1 MRRGPRPG
9 QVFELTRD
17 SVTIGSGTKNDIVI
31 LDNDVSR
38 EHCRLVRVTGD
49 YELEDLKSGRG
60 TFVSGQRV
68 SSGWVLQPGNFIE
81 LGENITLEYDRG
93 ENSTEI
99 PRVPQQAFKG
109 DAPDPNV
116 HPYLVMTVG
125 ATAGQVYPL
134 QVKTVR
140 VGRDFS
146 NDIMLQDP
154 EVSRFHMELVW
165 TEKGYQVVDL
175 NSTNGTRLNG
185 VALNPREPQLLRAND
200 VIQLATMAEFRYTW
214 QPYDLTTHPAG
225 KNASGAKPSRNPT
238 KLDTNEVQ
246 LLGPRRSRVPT
257 NRLGS
262 GLQSGGLVDHIFI
275 TYAREDWETIVAPL
289 TAILQDSGLKVW
301 VDQYLSQG
309 GDDWMVAVEQ
319 ALSECWLLVVIVS
332 PPALE
337 SRYVRLAYRYFFNR
351 EKPIIP
357 LLFLPVDQ
365 LPLELNSLKTIRYD
379 RQNRRRS
386 FEELIE
392 TIRQRRR

>member
-9 QVFELTRD
+9 QVFELIRD
-17 SVTIGSGTKNDIVI
+17 RVTVGSGTKNDIVI

-38 EHCRLVRVTGD
+38 EHCRLTRVLGD
-49 YELEDLKSGRG
+49 YELEDMKSGRG
-60 TFVSGQRV
+60 TFVSGQRI
-68 SSGWVLQPGNFIE
+68 SGGWVLQHGSFIE

-93 ENSTEI
+93 DASTEI

-109 DAPDPNV
+109 DLPDPNV
-116 HPYLVMTVG
+116 HPFLVMTVG
-125 ATAGQVYPL
+125 LTAGQVYPL
-134 QVKTVR
+134 KTKTVR

-154 EVSRFHMELVW
+154 EVSRFHIELVW
-165 TEKGYQVVDL
+165 TEKGFQVVDL

-185 VALNPREPQLLRAND
+185 VALSPDEPQLLRAD
-200 VIQLATMAEFRYTW
+200 DMIQLATMAEFRYTW
-214 QPYDLTTHPAG
+214 QPYDSAANPAG
-225 KNASGAKPSRNPT
+225 KHPANLTTRRNPM

-246 LLGPRRSRVPT
+246 ILGPRRSRRPT

-262 GLQSGGLVDHIFI
+262 GLQSGGLVDHVFI
-275 TYAREDWETIVAPL
+275 TYAREEWETIVAPL

-301 VDQYLSQG
+301 VDQYLNQG

-332 PPALE
+332 PSALDN
-337 SRYVRLAYRYFFNR
+337 RYVRLAYRYFFNR

-357 LLFLPVDQ
+357 LLFSPVEQ
-365 LPLELNSLKTIRYD
+365 LPLELKNLKTIRYD

-392 TIRQRRR
+392 TIHQRRR